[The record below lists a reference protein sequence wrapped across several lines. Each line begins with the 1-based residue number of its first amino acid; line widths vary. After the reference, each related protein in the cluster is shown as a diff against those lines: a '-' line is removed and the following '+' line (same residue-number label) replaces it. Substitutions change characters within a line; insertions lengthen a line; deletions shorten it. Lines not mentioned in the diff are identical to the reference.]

1 MKNQVEQIQKGKIK
15 CPINIDTPDKQ
26 NSVIKIIRFPNLD
39 ILVFFIPYVIPRAKA
54 SILADS
60 ASKIHLI
67 IIFNP
72 PYK

>member
-1 MKNQVEQIQKGKIK
+1 MLVKTNNV
-15 CPINIDTPDKQ
+15 T
-26 NSVIKIIRFPNLD
+26 KIIILPDFD

-72 PYK
+72 PLNQS